1 MFWSVGSPEY
11 SFSLR
16 HLVAKET
23 QEARNSAATNERSIR
38 AACAIVLSLDV
49 KDVEENIPLAS
60 YGLDSLTSVRLS
72 GILKQYFD
80 ISVTQLQLLSRH
92 MTGNVDNHCSVR

>member
-1 MFWSVGSPEY
+1 MFPLVGSPEY

-16 HLVAKET
+16 HLVIKET
-23 QEARNSAATNERSIR
+23 QEGGGAAATNERSIR

-80 ISVTQLQLLSRH
+80 ITVTQLQLLSRH
-92 MTGNVDNHCSVR
+92 MTGT